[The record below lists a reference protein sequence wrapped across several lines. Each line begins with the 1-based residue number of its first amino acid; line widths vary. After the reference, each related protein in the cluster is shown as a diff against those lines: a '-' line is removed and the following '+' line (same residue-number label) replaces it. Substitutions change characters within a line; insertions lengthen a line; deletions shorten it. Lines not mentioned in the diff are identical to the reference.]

1 MMRGLR
7 WLNEP
12 RKAHV
17 APGSNGRPESVGGVG
32 VATIREE
39 WLVEEGWWTG
49 APVRRHYFEL
59 ALETGDVVVVFRD
72 LGSQGWFAQRA

>member
-1 MMRGLR
+1 MRGLR

-12 RKAHV
+12 REANV
-17 APGSNGRPESVGGVG
+17 APGPSGCPESVEGVG

-59 ALETGDVVVVFRD
+59 VLETGDVVVVFRD
-72 LGSQGWFAQRA
+72 LRSQGWFAQHA